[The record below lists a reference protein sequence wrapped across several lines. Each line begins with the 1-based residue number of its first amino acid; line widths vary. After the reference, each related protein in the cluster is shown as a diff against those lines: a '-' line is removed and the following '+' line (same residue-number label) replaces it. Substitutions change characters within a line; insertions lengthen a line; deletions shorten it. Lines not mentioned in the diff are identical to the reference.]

1 MELDP
6 QILCVSSLGMFLPI
20 IFYLFYREYTHVYT
34 FLSTLILSNIIAS
47 ILFWKD
53 AERYSFFHRIDA
65 ILARISFV
73 CCLGY
78 ILLYKTMSPFGW
90 FLLGMILGK
99 VGFYLYLSNEYS
111 CKEWCCPE
119 HIYHHLLF
127 HLSIPAGL
135 TFCFL

>member
-1 MELDP
+1 MNHT
-6 QILCVSSLGMFLPI
+6 ILCLSSLGFLLPVLFY
-20 IFYLFYREYTHVYT
+20 IFYRPYSRIYT
-34 FLSTLILSNIIAS
+34 FLATLILSNVLAS

-53 AERYSFFHRIDA
+53 AVRNGFFHKMDA
-65 ILARISFV
+65 ILARISLV

-78 ILLYKTMSPFGW
+78 ILLYKTMTPFEW

-99 VGFYLYLSNEYS
+99 VAFYLYLSNDYS

-135 TFCFL
+135 MFCFI

>member
-1 MELDP
+1 MKHS
-6 QILCVSSLGMFLPI
+6 ILCLSSIGMFLPI
-20 IFYLFYREYTHVYT
+20 LFYIFYREYSHAYT
-34 FLSTLILSNIIAS
+34 FLSILILSNIIAS
-47 ILFWKD
+47 ILFWKN
-53 AERYSFFHRIDA
+53 AIQHGFFHKIDA

-78 ILLYKTMSPFGW
+78 ILLYKTMSPISL
-90 FLLGMILGK
+90 FLLGMILGIT
-99 VGFYLYLSNEYS
+99 GFYLYLSNEYS

-135 TFCFL
+135 MFCFI